1 MLHFFL
7 DLEGFFYFN
16 NNNKMHERNIK
27 RGIGMEFVDPIYDVK
42 DIQRMRKAILR
53 YNTRRP
59 SLIFLI

>member
-1 MLHFFL
+1 
-7 DLEGFFYFN
+7 
-16 NNNKMHERNIK
+16 MHERNIK